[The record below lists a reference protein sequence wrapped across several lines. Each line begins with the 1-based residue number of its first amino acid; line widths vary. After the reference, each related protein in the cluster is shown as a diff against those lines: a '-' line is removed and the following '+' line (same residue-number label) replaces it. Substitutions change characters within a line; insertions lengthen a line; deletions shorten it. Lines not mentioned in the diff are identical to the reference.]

1 VRIRPYSLGAIT
13 LQSGKFDVADRLFY
27 SYIGS
32 WNNAINSPTD
42 LRELIPEI
50 YTLPE
55 LFINRNN
62 YDYGLTQDKIPID
75 NVILPSWAKENPYV
89 FVSKI
94 RS

>member
-1 VRIRPYSLGAIT
+1 MVRIRPYSLGAIT
-13 LQSGKFDVADRLFY
+13 LQSGRFDVADRLFY

-75 NVILPSWAKENPYV
+75 NVILPSWAK
-89 FVSKI
+89 
-94 RS
+94 

>member
-1 VRIRPYSLGAIT
+1 M
-13 LQSGKFDVADRLFY
+13 ADRLFY

-75 NVILPSWAKENPYV
+75 NVILPSWAK
-89 FVSKI
+89 
-94 RS
+94 